1 VIPVCRNIKTLYNFE
16 PPATGEEIRAAAL
29 QYVRKIS
36 GFANPSAANRE
47 VFDRAVDEVA
57 RTSSALLDA
66 LVTTTAPRDRETEA
80 VKAHERAV
88 RRFGAGAAAPRS
100 EAR

>member
-16 PPATGEEIRAAAL
+16 PPATDEEIRAAAL

-36 GFANPSAANRE
+36 GFAHPSAANHE
-47 VFDRAVDEVA
+47 AFGRAVDEVA
-57 RTSSALLDA
+57 RTSSTLLDA
-66 LVTTTAPRDRETEA
+66 LVTTAAPRDRETEA